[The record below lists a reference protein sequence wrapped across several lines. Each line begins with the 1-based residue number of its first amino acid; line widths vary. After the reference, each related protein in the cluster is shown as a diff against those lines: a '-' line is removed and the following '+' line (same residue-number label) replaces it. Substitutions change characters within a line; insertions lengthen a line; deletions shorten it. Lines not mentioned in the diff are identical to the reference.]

1 MQTKTAAAKTKKRIG
16 RILVDSGIIQA
27 NQLEEA
33 LRRQKRKGGKL
44 VESLIRL
51 GHLDEQ
57 TLQDFLARQPGM
69 PSIDLAEYKV
79 DVKLCEMI
87 PREFALK
94 NEVFPVDKLGR
105 LLTVGMSFPL
115 DTATIAE
122 LEEMTGLHVKA
133 LLCGARDIKAAIR
146 EHYGEDLAEKSARRE
161 MRAKLVDMDARLKSM
176 SRLLRGVNALPA
188 SPESVRRVQEVTSE
202 SDPQLEEIAAI
213 VATDPGLSARMLQL
227 SNASEA
233 PDAGS
238 IVEIEGAVELLG
250 MEGTCGVVS
259 TSCVVDAATASKI
272 LDHEAFWRE
281 SRYCTRIAG
290 ELARACG
297 LDNTGAVS
305 TAALLCDIGKLAL
318 ARLAK
323 ARYTKI
329 DEDLLG
335 IERVAAEERILGIGH
350 PEAGHVLAM
359 HWGFPEALGEAI
371 RFHHQPERAASANHV
386 AALVCI
392 AARMTELDA
401 AGEAVDERGLQE
413 CAVSLE
419 AIDLATDDALR
430 VHAELAGAVT

>member
-1 MQTKTAAAKTKKRIG
+1 M
-16 RILVDSGIIQA
+16 DSGIIQA

-44 VESLIRL
+44 IESLIRL

-57 TLQDFLARQPGM
+57 TLQDFLARQPGL

-94 NEVFPVDKLGR
+94 KEVFPVDKLGR

-115 DTATIAE
+115 DTETIAE

-133 LLCGARDIKAAIR
+133 LLCGARDIKTAIR

-161 MRAKLVDMDARLKSM
+161 MRAKLVGADARLKSM

-213 VATDPGLSARMLQL
+213 VATDPSLSARMLQL
-227 SNASEA
+227 SNVSEA
-233 PDAGS
+233 PDVGS

-272 LDHEAFWRE
+272 LDHEAFLRE
-281 SRYCTRIAG
+281 SRYCARIAG
-290 ELARACG
+290 ELERACG
-297 LDNTGAVS
+297 LDNTGAAS

-359 HWGFPEALGEAI
+359 HWGFPEALGDAI

-401 AGEAVDERGLQE
+401 AGEAVDEGGLQE

-419 AIDLATDDALR
+419 AVDLATDDALR
-430 VHAELAGAVT
+430 VHAELAGAVA

>member
-1 MQTKTAAAKTKKRIG
+1 MQTNTAAAKTKKRIG

-27 NQLEEA
+27 HQLEEA

-44 VESLIRL
+44 VESLLRL

-87 PREFALK
+87 PRDFALK

-115 DTATIAE
+115 DTETIAE

-161 MRAKLVDMDARLKSM
+161 MRAKLVGADARLKSM

-188 SPESVRRVQEVTSE
+188 SPETVRRVQEVTSE
-202 SDPQLEEIAAI
+202 SDAPLEELAAI

-238 IVEIEGAVELLG
+238 IVEIVGAVELLG

-259 TSCVVDAATASKI
+259 TSCVVDAAAASKI
-272 LDHEAFWRE
+272 LDHEAFLRE
-281 SRYCTRIAG
+281 SRYCTHIAG

-297 LDNTGAVS
+297 LDNTDAVS

-318 ARLAK
+318 ARLAR

-371 RFHHQPERAASANHV
+371 RFHHQPERAASASHV

-401 AGEAVDERGLQE
+401 AGEAVDEGGLQE

-419 AIDLATDDALR
+419 AVDLATDDALR
-430 VHAELAGAVT
+430 VHAELAGAVA